1 VEGRYPLVI
10 NPKYLLAAG
19 VAGLMK
25 FFASLL
31 GTTTTWS

>member
-19 VAGLMK
+19 VAGLLAK
-25 FFASLL
+25 LSALL
-31 GTTTTWS
+31 GTTALLD